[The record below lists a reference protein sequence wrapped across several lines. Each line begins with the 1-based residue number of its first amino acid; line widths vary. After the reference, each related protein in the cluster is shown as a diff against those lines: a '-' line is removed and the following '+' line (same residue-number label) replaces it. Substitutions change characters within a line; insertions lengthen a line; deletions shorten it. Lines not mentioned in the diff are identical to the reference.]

1 MILFNIN
8 FVWILILFLRKK
20 ENIDFFWILLSF
32 LPKKRMYDI
41 LRFFFLIIV
50 WHFKISSLVIVYF
63 NINFVWILV
72 LLLFLPKMRMYYI
85 LRYDLTLDIVI
96 FNVNFVW
103 ILILL
108 LFFYPKRECT
118 NFIRY
123 HLFQGKVLCTINQ
136 NMWMKINSSKLIL
149 GWIIVLSMGF
159 RALASWFVCIWAH
172 ILTLKESLRLDSNSN

>member
-1 MILFNIN
+1 MNTDIIFTKKREYR
-8 FVWILILFLRKK
+8 LFLDTTIIFTKK
-20 ENIDFFWILLSF
+20 EN
-32 LPKKRMYDI
+32 
-41 LRFFFLIIV
+41 V

-136 NMWMKINSSKLIL
+136 NMWMKINSFKLIL

-159 RALASWFVCIWAH
+159 RALASRSVCIWAH

>member
-8 FVWILILFLRKK
+8 FVWILLLFLRKK
-20 ENIDFFWILLSF
+20 ENIDFFWILLLF
-32 LPKKRMYDI
+32 LPKKEN
-41 LRFFFLIIV
+41 V

-72 LLLFLPKMRMYYI
+72 LLLFLPKKRMYYI

-136 NMWMKINSSKLIL
+136 NMWMTINSSKLIL

-159 RALASWFVCIWAH
+159 RALASRSVCIWAH